1 MISSLY
7 VHIPFCRS
15 ICAYCDFCRVG
26 YDQNLVDQYLV
37 ALQQE
42 LSQRVDQQNLQT
54 IYIGGGT
61 PTALSDEQFQRLLM
75 ILQPYTKDV
84 KEYTVEINPETLT
97 KTKLALLSTYGINRV
112 SLGVQTL
119 DDRLLAI
126 IKRQH
131 TTQQVFKAI
140 DDLLA
145 CGIDNISVDVMFGLP
160 TQSLADLIETLT
172 TLVTW
177 PIKHI
182 SLYDLTIE
190 EHSYFGRHHIKKAD
204 DELCDQM
211 YFSAIALLE
220 KAGFKQ
226 YEISNFAKPGFQS
239 QHNIVYWQYQDFY
252 GIGLNA
258 SGKLDHVRYTNTTN
272 FVHYLAG
279 QYIDEKIMNDQK
291 QYLFEKLMMGLRLKD
306 GILLNEDE
314 ENDIICIYKYELA
327 DLIHKDLLVL
337 VDHRLKATTK
347 GYPILNDILIE
358 LLPK

>member
-7 VHIPFCRS
+7 VHIPFCKS

-42 LSQRVDQQNLQT
+42 LSQRVDHQNLKT

-84 KEYTVEINPETLT
+84 KEYTIEINPETLT
-97 KTKLALLSTYGINRV
+97 KTKLNLLSTYGINRV

-119 DDRLLAI
+119 NDRLLKI

-131 TTQQVFKAI
+131 TTEQVIHAI

-160 TQSLADLIETLT
+160 TQSLTDLIETLT
-172 TLVTW
+172 SLITW

-220 KAGFKQ
+220 KAGFRQ
-226 YEISNFAKPGFQS
+226 YEISNFAKSGYQS

-252 GIGLNA
+252 GVGLNA
-258 SGKLDHVRYTNTTN
+258 SSKIGHYRYTNTSN
-272 FVHYLAG
+272 FVEYLANR
-279 QYIDEKIMNDQK
+279 YINDQIYNDK
-291 QYLFEKLMMGLRLKD
+291 RDYLFERMMMGLRIKE
-306 GILLNEDE
+306 GIVLSKIE
-314 ENDIICIYKYELA
+314 ENDILCIYKEELA
-327 DLIHKDLLVL
+327 DLINRKLLVL

-347 GYPILNDILIE
+347 GYSILNDILVD